1 MHLYFNKYSSV
12 YFNNY
17 STFIDML
24 EIYRVNYENNDFSE
38 NMDQIIYLISQIDDE
53 EKLFK
58 KYITT
63 RLQRINLLI
72 DRSKTND
79 IKNK

>member
-1 MHLYFNKYSSV
+1 
-12 YFNNY
+12 
-17 STFIDML
+17 ML
-24 EIYRVNYENNDFSE
+24 EIYRVNYDNNDFSE

-58 KYITT
+58 KYSTT